1 MRFLLP
7 LQRNPSHRGG
17 SGAKGCR
24 VFNMAQR
31 KCDLKPTLIC
41 QRGQRSSLSVR
52 NEIARIARIEDLV
65 FLVVL
70 LPWGK
75 LPAGCQEEK

>member
-1 MRFLLP
+1 
-7 LQRNPSHRGG
+7 
-17 SGAKGCR
+17 
-24 VFNMAQR
+24 MAQR

-41 QRGQRSSLSVR
+41 ERGQRSSLSVR
-52 NEIARIARIEDLV
+52 NEIARVARIGDLV
-65 FLVVL
+65 FLVIV

>member
-1 MRFLLP
+1 M
-7 LQRNPSHRGG
+7 
-17 SGAKGCR
+17 GAIGNGAETTLRAGQARKTTSIR
-24 VFNMAQR
+24 QW

-41 QRGQRSSLSVR
+41 ERDQRSSPSVR
-52 NEIARIARIEDLV
+52 NEIARMSRIGDLV
-65 FLVVL
+65 FLVIP